1 MEPRDRIDKL
11 IRRVWVFAIVAN
23 TVIVVAGSLWVQDVT
38 SRIER
43 GAATASKH
51 LERAE
56 FATCRRVQR
65 IRMNAN
71 RNSAVLYQGIW
82 TLTGSTGVP
91 PSVKRQLRVLT
102 DVPQYQG
109 PTNCTQAVQH
119 PETYR
124 PPVSV
129 SVSRLSL
136 SKRRE
141 LLSYGR

>member
-1 MEPRDRIDKL
+1 MEPRDRIDTL

-23 TVIVVAGSLWVQDVT
+23 TVIVVAGGLWVQDVT

-43 GAATASKH
+43 GAADASRH

-82 TLTGSTGVP
+82 TFTGSTGIP
-91 PSVKRQLRVLT
+91 PSVQRQLRVLT
-102 DVPQYQG
+102 AIPQYQG
-109 PTNCTQAVQH
+109 PTNCTQAVRR
-119 PETYR
+119 PEVYR
-124 PPVSV
+124 PPASV
-129 SVSRLSL
+129 SVSELTFA
-136 SKRRE
+136 KRRE
-141 LLSYGR
+141 LLSVGR